1 MYVTGTLKA
10 GSNMGGGKWELVP
23 NRVRYNKVG
32 LSHATFYPHDTMSYV
47 DNAIRGGDFV
57 ENFSL
62 ENLILSKC
70 QSLFRGR
77 SIPLT
82 GFESPT
88 FPHLVY
94 CPI

>member
-1 MYVTGTLKA
+1 MYVTETLR
-10 GSNMGGGKWELVP
+10 GLSNMVGESG
-23 NRVRYNKVG
+23 NNKVG

-70 QSLFRGR
+70 QSLFRVG